1 MIANRLST
9 LKICLILYI
18 IKVGYMD
25 NVLNL
30 EDSSFPFEDILFL

>member
-9 LKICLILYI
+9 LKICSNTIIRGGYI
-18 IKVGYMD
+18 D

-30 EDSSFPFEDILFL
+30 EDSSFPFEDI